1 MNTTDTTS
9 SLTAESQVKN
19 QIGFVSTVTAH
30 YTMAMRKNKSPGNL
44 ATPGADSKTRFG
56 FGALLLAL
64 AIAGCSKHEPVA
76 QRAPLPPASV
86 RVAKV
91 ETGRSIAREEVVGTV
106 RARERATVEPKVS
119 GRIARLNAT
128 LGQAVAAGDV
138 LCELDVREIKARL
151 DQALAQ
157 SEQAAKDLERYAN
170 LLKQEAVTRA
180 EYDAMEAR
188 SRMAAAAVAEAETML
203 GYAKVTAPF
212 SGVITRKLAD
222 VGELASPGRPLVEL
236 ENPNDLRVEV
246 DLPESLLRQI
256 RMGAKLQ
263 IVQEE
268 SPSAVEGT
276 VSEIGPAADPMSR
289 TYRVKIDLP
298 KESGF
303 RPGQFVR
310 VVVPAGES
318 PRLLVPS
325 GAVIE
330 KGQLEF
336 VFVVT
341 NNVAQLRLV
350 RTAKRTGGSAEI
362 VSGVS
367 AGETVVTDGADTL
380 IDGQSVQIK

>member
-1 MNTTDTTS
+1 MNTTDTN
-9 SLTAESQVKN
+9 SLLPTESPVKK
-19 QIGFVSTVTAH
+19 QIGLVSTATSH
-30 YTMAMRKNKSPGNL
+30 HITAMRRNKLPDTVPTGRTNIK
-44 ATPGADSKTRFG
+44 AWFG
-56 FGALLLAL
+56 FGSLILSL
-64 AIAGCSKHEPVA
+64 AIAGCSKHQPAA
-76 QRAPLPPASV
+76 QRAPLPTASV
-86 RVAKV
+86 SVAKV
-91 ETGRSIAREEVVGTV
+91 ETGKSIAREEVVGTV

-119 GRIARLNAT
+119 GRIARLNAV

-222 VGELASPGRPLVEL
+222 VGELASPGRPLVEI

-246 DLPESLLRQI
+246 DLPESLLKQVRI
-256 RMGAKLQ
+256 GAKLQ
-263 IVQEE
+263 IMQEE

-276 VSEIGPAADPMSR
+276 VSEVGPSADPMSR

-310 VVVPAGES
+310 VAVPAGES

-325 GAVIE
+325 RAVIE
-330 KGQLEF
+330 RGQLEF

-350 RTAKRTGGSAEI
+350 RTAKRTGDSVEI

-367 AGETVVTDGADTL
+367 AGETVVTDGANTL
-380 IDGQSVQIK
+380 TDGQPVQIK

>member
-1 MNTTDTTS
+1 
-9 SLTAESQVKN
+9 
-19 QIGFVSTVTAH
+19 
-30 YTMAMRKNKSPGNL
+30 
-44 ATPGADSKTRFG
+44 
-56 FGALLLAL
+56 
-64 AIAGCSKHEPVA
+64 
-76 QRAPLPPASV
+76 PLPTASV

-91 ETGRSIAREEVVGTV
+91 ETGKSIAREEVVGTV

-119 GRIARLNAT
+119 GRIIRLNAV

-151 DQALAQ
+151 DQAVAQ

-212 SGVITRKLAD
+212 AGVITRKLAD
-222 VGELASPGRPLVEL
+222 VGELASPGRPLVEI
-236 ENPNDLRVEV
+236 ENPSDLRVEV
-246 DLPESLLRQI
+246 DLPESLLSQI
-256 RMGAKLQ
+256 RIGAKLQ

-276 VSEIGPAADPMSR
+276 VSEVGPSADPMSR

-310 VVVPAGES
+310 VAVPAGES

-330 KGQLEF
+330 RGQLEL

-350 RTAKRTGGSAEI
+350 RTAKRTGDSVEI

-367 AGETVVTDGADTL
+367 AGETVVTDGANTL
-380 IDGQSVQIK
+380 TDGQPVQIK

>member
-1 MNTTDTTS
+1 MNTTDTN
-9 SLTAESQVKN
+9 SLLPTESPVKK
-19 QIGFVSTVTAH
+19 QIDFVSTATSH
-30 YTMAMRKNKSPGNL
+30 HITAMRRNKLPDTIPTGRTNIK
-44 ATPGADSKTRFG
+44 AWFG
-56 FGALLLAL
+56 FGSLILSL
-64 AIAGCSKHEPVA
+64 AIAGCSKHQPAA
-76 QRAPLPPASV
+76 QRAPLPTASV
-86 RVAKV
+86 SVAKV
-91 ETGRSIAREEVVGTV
+91 ETGKSIAREEVVGTV

-119 GRIARLNAT
+119 GRIARLNAV

-222 VGELASPGRPLVEL
+222 VGELASPGRPLVEI

-246 DLPESLLRQI
+246 DLPESLLKQVRI
-256 RMGAKLQ
+256 GAKLQ
-263 IVQEE
+263 ITQEE

-276 VSEIGPAADPMSR
+276 VGEVGPSADPMSR

-298 KESGF
+298 RESGF

-310 VVVPAGES
+310 VAVPAGES

-325 GAVIE
+325 RAVIE
-330 KGQLEF
+330 RGQLEF

-350 RTAKRTGGSAEI
+350 RTAKRTGDSVEI

-367 AGETVVTDGADTL
+367 VGETVVTDGANTL
-380 IDGQSVQIK
+380 TDGQPVQIK

>member
-1 MNTTDTTS
+1 
-9 SLTAESQVKN
+9 
-19 QIGFVSTVTAH
+19 
-30 YTMAMRKNKSPGNL
+30 
-44 ATPGADSKTRFG
+44 
-56 FGALLLAL
+56 
-64 AIAGCSKHEPVA
+64 
-76 QRAPLPPASV
+76 
-86 RVAKV
+86 
-91 ETGRSIAREEVVGTV
+91 
-106 RARERATVEPKVS
+106 
-119 GRIARLNAT
+119 

-289 TYRVKIDLP
+289 TYRVKIDLL

>member
-1 MNTTDTTS
+1 MRKDKLS
-9 SLTAESQVKN
+9 GK
-19 QIGFVSTVTAH
+19 VTALG
-30 YTMAMRKNKSPGNL
+30 TNFRAW
-44 ATPGADSKTRFG
+44 FG
-56 FGALLLAL
+56 FGSLCLAL
-64 AIAGCSKHEPVA
+64 AIAGCSKHEPAA
-76 QRAPLPPASV
+76 QRAPLPTASV

-91 ETGRSIAREEVVGTV
+91 ETGKSIAREEVVGTV

-119 GRIARLNAT
+119 GRIAHLNAA

-180 EYDAMEAR
+180 EYDAVEAR

-222 VGELASPGRPLVEL
+222 VGELASPGRPLVEI
-236 ENPNDLRVEV
+236 ENTNDLRVEV
-246 DLPESLLRQI
+246 DLPESLLSQI
-256 RMGAKLQ
+256 RIGAKLQ
-263 IVQEE
+263 IVQEG
-268 SPSAVEGT
+268 SASAVEGT
-276 VSEIGPAADPMSR
+276 VSEIGPSADPMSR

-298 KESGF
+298 REGGF

-310 VVVPAGES
+310 VVVPVGES

-330 KGQLEF
+330 RGQLEF

-341 NNVAQLRLV
+341 NNIAQLRLV
-350 RTAKRTGGSAEI
+350 RTAKRTGDTVEI

-367 AGETVVTDGADTL
+367 VGETVVTDGADTL
-380 IDGQSVQIK
+380 TDGQPVQTR